1 MKTHVL
7 DTHALVWRLTND
19 RRLGAQA
26 AAVLEE
32 PDAILIFPVIVLAEI
47 KNLAHK
53 RRLTTTRERV
63 LTVIEA
69 DGRCVIRT
77 IDLEIIRAMPIEL
90 DIHDALIVG
99 AALTHVTP
107 VDGVLTC
114 DQDIIRAGLVPVI
127 G

>member
-1 MKTHVL
+1 VKTYVL

-19 RRLGAQA
+19 RRLGAQ
-26 AAVLEE
+26 
-32 PDAILIFPVIVLAEI
+32 DA
-47 KNLAHK
+47 
-53 RRLTTTRERV
+53 TRERV

-77 IDLEIIRAMPIEL
+77 IDLEIIRAMPMEL

-107 VDGVLTC
+107 VDSVLTC

-127 G
+127 W

>member
-1 MKTHVL
+1 VKTCAL
-7 DTHALVWRLTND
+7 DTYALVWYLTND
-19 RRLGAQA
+19 RRPGAQA
-26 AAVLEE
+26 AAVLED
-32 PDAILIFPVIVLAEI
+32 PDALLIIPVIVLAEI

-53 RRLTTTRERV
+53 RRLAATIERV

-69 DGRCVIRT
+69 DGRCVIRP
-77 IDLEIIRAMPIEL
+77 IDLEIIRAMPMEL

-107 VDGVLTC
+107 VDSVLTC

-127 G
+127 W

>member
-1 MKTHVL
+1 MKTYVL

-26 AAVLEE
+26 AAVLED
-32 PDAILIFPVIVLAEI
+32 PDAILIIPVIVLAEI

-53 RRLTTTRERV
+53 RRLAATIERV

-77 IDLEIIRAMPIEL
+77 IDLEIIRAMPMEL

-99 AALTHVTP
+99 AALTPVTP
-107 VDGVLTC
+107 VDGVITC

-127 G
+127 W

>member
-1 MKTHVL
+1 VKTYVL

-19 RRLGAQA
+19 RWLGAQ
-26 AAVLEE
+26 
-32 PDAILIFPVIVLAEI
+32 DA
-47 KNLAHK
+47 
-53 RRLTTTRERV
+53 TRERV

-69 DGRCVIRT
+69 DGRCVIRP
-77 IDLEIIRAMPIEL
+77 IDLEIIRAMPMEL

-107 VDGVLTC
+107 VDSVLTC

-127 G
+127 W

>member
-1 MKTHVL
+1 MKTYVL

-19 RRLGAQA
+19 RRLGAQ
-26 AAVLEE
+26 
-32 PDAILIFPVIVLAEI
+32 DA
-47 KNLAHK
+47 
-53 RRLTTTRERV
+53 TRERV

-77 IDLEIIRAMPIEL
+77 IDLEIIRAMPMEL

-107 VDGVLTC
+107 VDSVLTC

-127 G
+127 W